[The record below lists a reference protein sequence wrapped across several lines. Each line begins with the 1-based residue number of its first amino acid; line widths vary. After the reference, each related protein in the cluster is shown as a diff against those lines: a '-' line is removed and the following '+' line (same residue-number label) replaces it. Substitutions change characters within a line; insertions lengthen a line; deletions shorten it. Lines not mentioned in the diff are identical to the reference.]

1 MDGIR
6 KNLLIIVAIILIIL
20 IPVSLIST
28 VFLWFCDALKWIVFM
43 DNAETGLPLIA
54 EIIVKAICEM
64 VVCAVA
70 ILLGISSNNKFVKV
84 VSIVVGFLVCIGI
97 YFICKY
103 IVWIVACLSVI
114 LVGYLVYL
122 FVRTKKKQQ
131 SPESPLK
138 ES

>member
-1 MDGIR
+1 
-6 KNLLIIVAIILIIL
+6 
-20 IPVSLIST
+20 
-28 VFLWFCDALKWIVFM
+28 M

>member
-1 MDGIR
+1 
-6 KNLLIIVAIILIIL
+6 
-20 IPVSLIST
+20 
-28 VFLWFCDALKWIVFM
+28 M

-64 VVCAVA
+64 VVCFAA
-70 ILLGISSNNKFVKV
+70 ILVGVSRKNPLVSV
-84 VSIVVGFLVCIGI
+84 VSIIVGFLVCIGI

-122 FVRTKKKQQ
+122 FVRAKKKET
-131 SPESPLK
+131 PVT
-138 ES
+138 

>member
-1 MDGIR
+1 MKKLKYLVIVVLILAFPSVFIFAFEQMVDAIR
-6 KNLLIIVAIILIIL
+6 
-20 IPVSLIST
+20 
-28 VFLWFCDALKWIVFM
+28 WIVFM

-54 EIIVKAICEM
+54 EIIVKAICET

-70 ILLGISSNNKFVKV
+70 ILVGVSRKNPLVSVIS
-84 VSIVVGFLVCIGI
+84 IIVGFLVCIGI

-122 FVRTKKKQQ
+122 FVRAKKKKQQ
-131 SPESPLK
+131 FPESPIK

>member
-1 MDGIR
+1 M
-6 KNLLIIVAIILIIL
+6 KNLKYLVIVVLILAFPSVFFFAFEQIVDAIR
-20 IPVSLIST
+20 
-28 VFLWFCDALKWIVFM
+28 WIVFM

>member
-54 EIIVKAICEM
+54 EIIVKAICES
-64 VVCAVA
+64 VICAVA
-70 ILLGISSNNKFVKV
+70 FLLGISRKNPLVLII
-84 VSIVVGFLVCIGI
+84 SIIVGFLVCIGI

-131 SPESPLK
+131 SP
-138 ES
+138 